1 MTDTEAASTTQTAA
15 VAEQGAD
22 VASEKAFSKKDA
34 TQKKGAPK
42 GRKGSSKAREAMM
55 ADGVITPDMKKAKI
69 AKVKAT
75 AKSTAAPKAKQPE
88 KAAKPAKPA
97 AEASEGSKKSIILGL
112 LRRKDGATMAELA
125 EASGWQ
131 NHYADIGISR
141 TASVASSAGAWA
153 RRWVSTSSPSSART
167 ASAPTSAVG
176 HQTRGRLRP
185 EALDFKR
192 SAISGNA
199 GPIAA
204 SPADCAVK
212 ANFPSYILYPTGSF
226 SSTSP
231 RSSSDTCCV

>member
-112 LRRKDGATMAELA
+112 LRRKDGATLAELA
-125 EASGWQ
+125 EASSWQ
-131 NHYADIGISR
+131 NHSVRGFLSGTVWKKMGLAIESFKNKAGER
-141 TASVASSAGAWA
+141 TYQTTKCSLQPEHKRRPGRKNLRRRFSVYPVASW
-153 RRWVSTSSPSSART
+153 P
-167 ASAPTSAVG
+167 
-176 HQTRGRLRP
+176 H
-185 EALDFKR
+185 
-192 SAISGNA
+192 
-199 GPIAA
+199 
-204 SPADCAVK
+204 
-212 ANFPSYILYPTGSF
+212 
-226 SSTSP
+226 
-231 RSSSDTCCV
+231 